1 MKKKIASFLLIF
13 VAMLTFSGCSP
24 STKAYLEDSKRVN
37 QWDNVSVNG
46 DMNLQFTMEG
56 KNLTLP
62 LSIKLEGSD
71 LTKEAPILAYKVT
84 FGEVKGFDTLAP
96 GEEGQKLN
104 SLLRGKSVQY
114 YLDLKNMK
122 MAYSKDFFIDIM
134 KATGDVPDEMKNIK
148 EDYIGFDLNSSY
160 LTMER
165 STLIAN
171 KANSDE
177 LFKIM
182 EKAFSDFD
190 HKAFNIT
197 KDEEDNYHYE
207 VGGTDL
213 YDGLM
218 AGAKHFLVKWPSIK
232 GEVAPLL
239 TNIVGQ
245 SITDEN
251 IAELKNGLAELEEK
265 GELKKW
271 LAGAK
276 LTEDMRFSSS
286 DYTTKGKMDY
296 TAPDGQFAFTLTY
309 DLTTKRDDSVKVTMP
324 SSIYYFDY
332 TDFLD
337 DIDDVFYDDNVAL
350 VEVNGELVAEG
361 YVENGRT
368 LVRYRDFA
376 EGIGAEV
383 KYDAKRKQVKVDKDG
398 RNVTLTL
405 GSKKAV
411 VNGKVK
417 QLDVMPV
424 VKDGVT
430 YVPLRFVAETYG
442 YKVSW
447 DNNLYVASLT
457 NKVA

>member
-13 VAMLTFSGCSP
+13 VFMLIFSGCSP

-37 QWDNVSVNG
+37 QWDNISVNG

-114 YLDLKNMK
+114 YLDLERMQ
-122 MAYSKDFFIDIM
+122 MAYSKDFLMDIM
-134 KATGDVPDEMKNIK
+134 EATGDVPDEMKNIK

-160 LTMER
+160 PTMER

-177 LFKIM
+177 IFKIF

-207 VGGTDL
+207 VGGSDL

-218 AGAKHFLVKWPSIK
+218 VGAKHFLVKWPSIK
-232 GEVAPLL
+232 GEVVPLL

-251 IAELKNGLAELEEK
+251 ITDFKNGLAELEK
-265 GELKKW
+265 QGELKKW

-276 LTEDMRFSSS
+276 LTEDMRFGSNS
-286 DYTTKGKMDY
+286 YNTKGKIDY

-309 DLTTKRDDSVKVTMP
+309 DFTTKRDDTVKVTMP
-324 SSIYYFDY
+324 TSVYYLDY

-350 VEVNGELVAEG
+350 VEVDGELVAEG

-368 LVRYRDFA
+368 FVRYRDFA

-383 KYDAKRKQVKVDKDG
+383 SYNAKNKQVKVIKG
-398 RNVTLTL
+398 YTNVTLTL
-405 GSKKAV
+405 DSKKAV

-417 QLDVMPV
+417 QLDVVPV

-430 YVPLRFVAETYG
+430 YVPLRFVAESYG
-442 YKVSW
+442 YKVGW
-447 DNNLYVASLT
+447 DNENYIARLT
-457 NKVA
+457 WMA

>member
-13 VAMLTFSGCSP
+13 VFMLTFSGCSP

-37 QWDNVSVNG
+37 QWDNISVNG

-96 GEEGQKLN
+96 GEEGEKLN

-114 YLDLKNMK
+114 YLDLERMQ
-122 MAYSKDFFIDIM
+122 MAYSKDFLMDIM
-134 KATGDVPDEMKNIK
+134 EATGDVPDEMKNIK

-160 LTMER
+160 PTMER

-177 LFKIM
+177 LFKIL

-207 VGGTDL
+207 VGGSDL

-251 IAELKNGLAELEEK
+251 ITDFKNGLTELEEN

-276 LTEDMRFSSS
+276 LTEDMRFGSNN
-286 DYTTKGKMDY
+286 YNTKGKIDY

-309 DLTTKRDDSVKVTMP
+309 NLTTKRDDTIKVTMP
-324 SSIYYFDY
+324 TSVYYLDY

-337 DIDDVFYDDNVAL
+337 DIDDVFYDDNIAL
-350 VEVNGELVAEG
+350 VEVDGELVAEG

-368 LVRYRDFA
+368 FVRYRDFA

-383 KYDAKRKQVKVDKDG
+383 SYNAKNKQVKVIKG
-398 RNVTLTL
+398 YTNVTLTL
-405 GSKKAV
+405 DSKKAV

-417 QLDVMPV
+417 QLDVVPV

-430 YVPLRFVAETYG
+430 YVPLRFVAESYG
-442 YKVSW
+442 YKVGW
-447 DNNLYVASLT
+447 DNENYIARLT
-457 NKVA
+457 WMA

>member
-1 MKKKIASFLLIF
+1 M
-13 VAMLTFSGCSP
+13 
-24 STKAYLEDSKRVN
+24 
-37 QWDNVSVNG
+37 
-46 DMNLQFTMEG
+46 
-56 KNLTLP
+56 
-62 LSIKLEGSD
+62 
-71 LTKEAPILAYKVT
+71 T

-114 YLDLKNMK
+114 YLDLERMQ
-122 MAYSKDFFIDIM
+122 MAYSKDFLMDIM
-134 KATGDVPDEMKNIK
+134 EATGDVPDEMKNIK

-160 LTMER
+160 PTMER

-177 LFKIM
+177 LFKIF

-207 VGGTDL
+207 VGGSDL

-218 AGAKHFLVKWPSIK
+218 VGAKHFLVKWPSIK
-232 GEVAPLL
+232 GEVVPLL

-251 IAELKNGLAELEEK
+251 ITDFKNGLAELEK
-265 GELKKW
+265 QGELKKW

-276 LTEDMRFSSS
+276 LTEDMRFGSNS
-286 DYTTKGKMDY
+286 YNTKGKIDY

-309 DLTTKRDDSVKVTMP
+309 DFTTKRDDTVKVTMP
-324 SSIYYFDY
+324 TSVYYLDY

-350 VEVNGELVAEG
+350 IEVDGELVAEG

-368 LVRYRDFA
+368 FVRYRDFA

-383 KYDAKRKQVKVDKDG
+383 SYNAKNKQVKVIKG
-398 RNVTLTL
+398 YTNVTLTL
-405 GSKKAV
+405 DSKKAV

-417 QLDVMPV
+417 QLDVVPV

-430 YVPLRFVAETYG
+430 YVPLRFVAESYG
-442 YKVSW
+442 YKVGW
-447 DNNLYVASLT
+447 DNENYIARLT
-457 NKVA
+457 WMA

>member
-13 VAMLTFSGCSP
+13 VFMLTFSGCSP

-37 QWDNVSVNG
+37 QWDNISVNG

-114 YLDLKNMK
+114 YLDLERMQ
-122 MAYSKDFFIDIM
+122 MAYSKDFLMDIM
-134 KATGDVPDEMKNIK
+134 EATGDVPDEMKNIK

-160 LTMER
+160 PTMER

-177 LFKIM
+177 LFKIF

-207 VGGTDL
+207 VGGSDL

-218 AGAKHFLVKWPSIK
+218 VGAKHFLVKWPSIK
-232 GEVAPLL
+232 GEVVPLL

-251 IAELKNGLAELEEK
+251 ITDFKNGLAELEK
-265 GELKKW
+265 QGELKKW

-276 LTEDMRFSSS
+276 LTEDMRFGSNS
-286 DYTTKGKMDY
+286 YNTKGKIDY

-309 DLTTKRDDSVKVTMP
+309 DFTTKRDDTVKVTMP
-324 SSIYYFDY
+324 TSVYYLDY

-350 VEVNGELVAEG
+350 IEVDGELVAEG

-368 LVRYRDFA
+368 FVRYRDFA

-383 KYDAKRKQVKVDKDG
+383 SYNAKNKQVKVIKG
-398 RNVTLTL
+398 YTNVTLTL
-405 GSKKAV
+405 DSKKAV

-417 QLDVMPV
+417 QLDVVPV

-430 YVPLRFVAETYG
+430 YVPLRFVAESYG
-442 YKVSW
+442 YKVGW
-447 DNNLYVASLT
+447 DNENYIARLT
-457 NKVA
+457 WMA

>member
-13 VAMLTFSGCSP
+13 VFMLTFSGCSP

-37 QWDNVSVNG
+37 QWDNISVNG

-114 YLDLKNMK
+114 YLDLERMQ
-122 MAYSKDFFIDIM
+122 MAYSKDFLMDIM
-134 KATGDVPDEMKNIK
+134 EATGDVPDEMKNIK

-160 LTMER
+160 PTMER

-177 LFKIM
+177 LFKIF

-207 VGGTDL
+207 VGGSDL

-218 AGAKHFLVKWPSIK
+218 VGAKHFLVKWPSIK
-232 GEVAPLL
+232 GEVVPLL

-251 IAELKNGLAELEEK
+251 ITDFKNGLAELEK
-265 GELKKW
+265 QGELKKW

-276 LTEDMRFSSS
+276 LTEDMRFGSNS
-286 DYTTKGKMDY
+286 YNTKGKIDY

-309 DLTTKRDDSVKVTMP
+309 DFTTKRDDTVKVTMP
-324 SSIYYFDY
+324 TSVYYLDY

-337 DIDDVFYDDNVAL
+337 DVDDVFYDDNVAL
-350 VEVNGELVAEG
+350 VEVDGELVAEG

-368 LVRYRDFA
+368 FVRYRDFA

-383 KYDAKRKQVKVDKDG
+383 SYNAKNKQVKVIKG
-398 RNVTLTL
+398 YTNVTLTL
-405 GSKKAV
+405 DSKKAV

-417 QLDVMPV
+417 QLDVVPV

-430 YVPLRFVAETYG
+430 YVPLRFVAESYG
-442 YKVSW
+442 YKVGW
-447 DNNLYVASLT
+447 DNENYIARLT
-457 NKVA
+457 WMA